1 MSGKLLVV
9 GDSFST
15 RYLEYQKKYPNAGK
29 LKPYVFHIKPYKYW
43 FDYFAEDLDL
53 ELINLSFSGSG
64 NQQIFDNALYAL
76 NTNKHI
82 DTMMIGWSSF
92 ERVDLPRHITGFDDA
107 HLCITQDF
115 TNTEWFHRSYLPNAE
130 KYITMFR
137 DDEIFTIEKLINK
150 FLNYSV
156 TIDSICKS
164 RNIKLIQFFAVEPL
178 TYTLY
183 LDKIGKRMHY
193 YKYYI
198 NNELMHHINTDNFFG
213 FPGTDLLGGTNL
225 HKIMMEQ
232 KNFDDLIINSEKR
245 IYSAEHNWTFNVDSH
260 PNGEGNKLIY
270 ETLNNFRLDIY

>member
-115 TNTEWFHRSYLPNAE
+115 TNTDWFHRSYLPNAE

-137 DDEIFTIEKLINK
+137 DDEIFTIEKIINK

-164 RNIKLIQFFAVEPL
+164 RNIKLIQFIA
-178 TYTLY
+178 
-183 LDKIGKRMHY
+183 
-193 YKYYI
+193 
-198 NNELMHHINTDNFFG
+198 NT
-213 FPGTDLLGGTNL
+213 
-225 HKIMMEQ
+225 
-232 KNFDDLIINSEKR
+232 IIT
-245 IYSAEHNWTFNVDSH
+245 I
-260 PNGEGNKLIY
+260 
-270 ETLNNFRLDIY
+270 